1 MTLATLSADNI
12 VPLIEDFRRPLL
24 VRMIAHAHPH
34 AVDPAR
40 TTRPTLFESWHGLDD
55 ARR

>member
-1 MTLATLSADNI
+1 LSADNI